1 MAKAKKKESTLTLE
15 EKLAQALVPESEQPY
30 KVPKN
35 WCWTRLSCV
44 AKWGSGGTPSRKHP
58 EFYNGDIL
66 WVKTGELNNNYIY
79 NTEEKIT
86 EEAIVNSSAKL
97 FPKDTIV
104 IAMYG
109 ATIGKVAVLGVPAT
123 TNQACA
129 CGICSDGLYNKFL
142 FYYAIQ
148 QKETFI
154 NLGKGGA
161 QPNISQEIIKKHI
174 IALPPLAEQRRI
186 VERIEALFDK
196 LDEAKE
202 KLQEVLDSFET
213 RKAAILHK
221 AFTGELTAKWREE
234 HGVSLDSW
242 EKKKLGECTEKI
254 GDGIH
259 GTPVY
264 TDNTNYYFVNG
275 NNLSGTNIEIKAD
288 TKTVGYDEYKK
299 YKVELDVDKTVFVSI
314 NGTLGKTA
322 FYNEETIIL
331 GKSAC
336 FVNVLPCLDKN
347 FLRYYFTSKEFIDY
361 ATAKATGS
369 TIKNLGLKAMRELPL
384 LVPSREEQIE
394 INFLLEN
401 VLEKEE
407 TLKEKVLLV
416 LDEFDLLKKTILA
429 RAFRGE
435 LGTNDE
441 NDECA
446 VELLKKV
453 L

>member
-202 KLQEVLDSFET
+202 KLQEVLDGFET

-234 HGVSLDSW
+234 NGVDSEW
-242 EKKKLGECTEKI
+242 LVCEVRDVFEMQAGKNISASKISKKMDEKNFYPCFGGNGIRGYVEYFNREGNHPIIGRQGALCGNVNLASGKFYATEHAVVVSFKQKI
-254 GDGIH
+254 DIVWAEHYLRFLNFNQYATSTAQPGLA
-259 GTPVY
+259 VS
-264 TDNTNYYFVNG
+264 
-275 NNLSGTNIEIKAD
+275 NLMK
-288 TKTVGYDEYKK
+288 
-299 YKVELDVDKTVFVSI
+299 VSI
-314 NGTLGKTA
+314 N
-322 FYNEETIIL
+322 
-331 GKSAC
+331 
-336 FVNVLPCLDKN
+336 V
-347 FLRYYFTSKEFIDY
+347 
-361 ATAKATGS
+361 
-369 TIKNLGLKAMRELPL
+369 PL
-384 LVPSREEQIE
+384 YEEQIE
-394 INFLLEN
+394 IGKIIVETFTREERVKVIAEERLEQI
-401 VLEKEE
+401 E
-407 TLKEKVLLV
+407 TM
-416 LDEFDLLKKTILA
+416 KKAILA

-435 LGTNDE
+435 LGTDDE
-441 NDECA
+441 NDEYA
-446 VELLKKV
+446 VELLKRV